1 MMIMMMMMI
10 TGLTTP
16 APLVLGLFDLLL
28 VYLPT
33 PSYMLMKVEVS

>member
-16 APLVLGLFDLLL
+16 APLVLGLFDLL

-33 PSYMLMKVEVS
+33 SSYMLMKVEVS